1 LQHRTAERKRGAY
14 RRGDADAWQAQL
26 PDDRIDDSRAVRM
39 DELCGDV
46 TEAQRRSADEQT
58 QRGGGDDREN
68 ECDGSNV
75 RAAPR

>member
-1 LQHRTAERKRGAY
+1 M
-14 RRGDADAWQAQL
+14 
-26 PDDRIDDSRAVRM
+26 RM
-39 DELCGDV
+39 DELCDDV

-68 ECDGSNV
+68 ERDGPNV